1 MGFGIENDLLLKLLK
16 EALTERES
24 RHATEYNGLSKADVV
39 DLDWNA
45 LILAARQHSVLSL
58 LYPVCVEAKCECPD
72 VVKKEVERAAISVTK
87 QSYRL
92 LFLSKFLVSKLR
104 EAGASVVVLKG
115 AATANFYPIPEYRKS
130 GDVDLLLT
138 DPGKLEVCCKVLE
151 ECGCIRKDSQHALHH
166 IAFEAEGG
174 IDVELHTL
182 IAEPFD
188 NRKMNNYL
196 QKLVAECKLQAK
208 DTDIW
213 GVMLPVLKDGYH
225 AYELLLH
232 MLQHFLRAGFG
243 LKLLCD
249 WVVFWRRECSEA
261 EQEIYLKLVQES
273 GLKGFSDMVTIVCC
287 RYLGLEEETV
297 SWMGLGSDYD
307 TEEFMREV
315 LDAEEFGRSSS
326 DRMVV
331 MRGNS
336 VWAYIREFHHQ
347 MRLSFPRAGKC
358 ILCWP
363 VLWIVTLVNFVKNN
377 QKVRNVSTKAIFS
390 KAAQRSKIIQQMK
403 LWKS

>member
-1 MGFGIENDLLLKLLK
+1 MGFGVENDLLLELLK
-16 EALTERES
+16 EALTG
-24 RHATEYNGLSKADVV
+24 ADAQKAGTP
-39 DLDWNA
+39 DWTKWLGTA
-45 LILAARQHSVLSL
+45 HKHSVLSL
-58 LYPVCVEAKCECPD
+58 MYPVCVEAERDCPGT
-72 VVKKEVERAAISVTK
+72 VQTEVKKAAVSAAK

-92 LFLSKFLVSKLR
+92 LFLSKFLVAKLR
-104 EAGASVVVLKG
+104 EAGAEVVVLKG
-115 AATANFYPIPEYRKS
+115 VATANFYPVAEYRKS

-138 DPGKLEVCCKVLE
+138 APEKLELCCKVLE
-151 ECGCIRKDSQHALHH
+151 ECGCVRKESQHALHH

-182 IAEPFD
+182 MAEPFD
-188 NRKMNNYL
+188 NRKINNYL
-196 QKLVAECKLQAK
+196 QELVAECKTQVQEA
-208 DTDIW
+208 DIM
-213 GVMLPVLKDGYH
+213 GVQLPVLKDGYH

-249 WVVFWRRECSEA
+249 WVVFWRRGCIATERA
-261 EQEIYLKLVQES
+261 IYLKLVQES
-273 GLKGFSDMVTIVCC
+273 GLKGFSDMVTLVCC
-287 RYLGLEEETV
+287 EYLGLEAEKV
-297 SWMGLGSDYD
+297 VWMELGSDYD

-315 LDAEEFGRSSS
+315 LEAEEFGRSSS

-331 MRGNS
+331 LRGNGI
-336 VWAYIREFHHQ
+336 WDYIREFHHQ
-347 MRLSFPRAGKC
+347 MRLNFPRAGKC

-363 VLWIVTLVNFVKNN
+363 VLWIITLTRFVGNN
-377 QKVRNVSTKAIFS
+377 QKVRNVSTKAVFS